1 MNKTIKAHYNAMDL
15 KTTLVL
21 FAVVSTTSSQLK
33 SPDRIF
39 ESAYSE
45 CLMKF
50 SYVCL
55 QRKTLSY
62 LKVLNGLSEV
72 SVFGDYVKFVKF
84 NSSKLEEDKPPVN
97 TTDTAQLASLID
109 EAVDNFFATHTLR
122 VKALGRELS
131 MTRGVNE
138 FVGRKKRKGGGGG
151 GDHGGDHDGKK
162 KMMMMAMMCMKM
174 KMMMMIPAMMGMMG
188 MMSFK
193 GMMFSMMSFMIS
205 KGWATSGAG
214 GGAWMPAGSQDYAG
228 GGGYDANGQW
238 QSRSILEKEKRKP
251 IVTSIA
257 STVRI
262 NGKTTNANEII
273 KENGMKEIKHRLAKR
288 NVDALEIVAGKK
300 EIAEDISSEIP
311 GTDDREKLTH
321 VNRFDNDIVEDIT
334 LDNDSNWKTSILIG
348 KLLKKS
354 AVNELKTERNSR
366 NGDASTDDN
375 VKCNTQYNPDGKP
388 AVCREYRRKK
398 RDIIDIFQN
407 SYRYILSKLFG
418 TSINRRTVANPKYK
432 IVNGVKYVY
441 QPFRASQKVKIIA
454 AEDFNKG
461 EIMEGAVES
470 RMNRKKFNRIKDNVN
485 ETMDDNPWE

>member
-1 MNKTIKAHYNAMDL
+1 
-15 KTTLVL
+15 
-21 FAVVSTTSSQLK
+21 
-33 SPDRIF
+33 
-39 ESAYSE
+39 
-45 CLMKF
+45 
-50 SYVCL
+50 
-55 QRKTLSY
+55 
-62 LKVLNGLSEV
+62 
-72 SVFGDYVKFVKF
+72 
-84 NSSKLEEDKPPVN
+84 
-97 TTDTAQLASLID
+97 
-109 EAVDNFFATHTLR
+109 
-122 VKALGRELS
+122 
-131 MTRGVNE
+131 
-138 FVGRKKRKGGGGG
+138 
-151 GDHGGDHDGKK
+151 
-162 KMMMMAMMCMKM
+162 
-174 KMMMMIPAMMGMMG
+174 
-188 MMSFK
+188 
-193 GMMFSMMSFMIS
+193 
-205 KGWATSGAG
+205 
-214 GGAWMPAGSQDYAG
+214 
-228 GGGYDANGQW
+228 
-238 QSRSILEKEKRKP
+238 
-251 IVTSIA
+251 
-257 STVRI
+257 
-262 NGKTTNANEII
+262 
-273 KENGMKEIKHRLAKR
+273 MKEIKHRLAKR

-441 QPFRASQKVKIIA
+441 QPFRASQKVKVSKDMNSNKLKEDTFKIIA